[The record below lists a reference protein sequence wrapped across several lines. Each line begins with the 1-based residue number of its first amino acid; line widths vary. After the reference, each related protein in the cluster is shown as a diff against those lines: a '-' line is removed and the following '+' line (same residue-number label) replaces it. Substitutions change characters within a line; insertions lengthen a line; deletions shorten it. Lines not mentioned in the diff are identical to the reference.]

1 MLLTLKGLM
10 SHRHNAFSV
19 DSHLWFRPRVVAA
32 LQPWADISERLRRYL
47 WFRPRVVAALQPWAD
62 ISERLRRYL
71 WFRPRVVAAL
81 QPWADISERLRRYLW
96 FRPTVV
102 AAGLTLAR
110 ALALEVKLG
119 GIGRLKMVRS

>member
-1 MLLTLKGLM
+1 M
-10 SHRHNAFSV
+10 SHRPNAFSV
-19 DSHLWFRPRVVAA
+19 DSH
-32 LQPWADISERLRRYL
+32 
-47 WFRPRVVAALQPWAD
+47 
-62 ISERLRRYL
+62 L

-102 AAGLTLAR
+102 AAGLTLAS

-119 GIGRLKMVRS
+119 GIGRLKMV